1 MFKARALALLCGL
14 AVGVYSLPAAFLNG
28 LALGGPGPSGYM
40 IGSAL
45 VGMLGV
51 SWFGFSWGSKLFTG
65 GVRIAGLFV
74 IAAWLVATVT
84 VLWLSASF
92 VATHRGEVV
101 SERQGQIERYQ
112 RAQAVW
118 ERTDAEIR
126 TADGLGRLKTAEQR
140 RQENRDAT
148 AKLDAG
154 RPAEADALAETL
166 SRVSGGRISVGLVG
180 AVFPVWLTV
189 AAELACI
196 AAFTAWSSL
205 GSIQASIPVEEPKP
219 KKRRRRRSKPIGKP
233 IDVEPDEGVVDFGA
247 LQRKRDQR
255 ANASWSP

>member
-45 VGMLGV
+45 VGMLGF
-51 SWFGFSWGSKLFTG
+51 SWFAFSWGSTLISG
-65 GVRIAGLFV
+65 RVWVAGLFV
-74 IAAWLVATVT
+74 LTVWSVDT
-84 VLWLSASF
+84 GTMLWLSAGF
-92 VATHRGEVV
+92 VATHRGELV
-101 SERQGQIERYQ
+101 SERQGQIDRYQ
-112 RAQAVW
+112 RAQRDW
-118 ERTDAEIR
+118 ERTDAEIQ
-126 TADGLGRLKTAEQR
+126 TADGLRRFKTAEQR
-140 RQENRDAT
+140 RQEHQDAKAT
-148 AKLDAG
+148 LDAG
-154 RPAEADALAETL
+154 RPAEADAMAETL
-166 SRVSGGRISVGLVG
+166 SWLSGGRISVGSVG
-180 AVFPVWLTV
+180 RVFPVWLTV

-205 GSIQASIPVEEPKP
+205 GSIQASTAVEEPKP

-233 IDVEPDEGVVDFGA
+233 IDVLPDEGVVDFGA